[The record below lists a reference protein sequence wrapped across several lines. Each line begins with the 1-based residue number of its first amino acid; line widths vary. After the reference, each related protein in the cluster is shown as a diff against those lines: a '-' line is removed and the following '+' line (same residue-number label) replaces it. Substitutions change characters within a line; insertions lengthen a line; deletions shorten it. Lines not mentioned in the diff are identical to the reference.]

1 MEYGGSAAC
10 KGEVSRGEKGMMQAQ
25 AVAAGQ
31 TGGRLSLA
39 DVARLT
45 ADPSADN
52 RAAMAAKLAA
62 EFNGSQLGNRER
74 KIAEDIFRALVQDAE
89 VRVREALSS
98 HLSSAPDIPQ
108 DVALALAKDV
118 DSVALPILEFCEALS
133 DKDLIDIIQAGNP
146 GKQEAVAKR
155 GAVTGGVAN
164 ALIDAGNERAV
175 ARLVGNDGA
184 QLDQKA
190 LERVMTD
197 YAGSN
202 EIAANMAGRANL
214 PAVVSEKL
222 VNEITHRIQ
231 SSLVKKQMAPSSLVK
246 ALVKGAQEKATL
258 SLLRDGCT
266 TPDELEGLIDH
277 LKARGRLTPSLA
289 IEALSEG
296 DLAFFEVATAR
307 LAGIPIKNAR
317 TLIHEQGRLGIES
330 LLKSISQGLPI
341 TH

>member
-1 MEYGGSAAC
+1 MA
-10 KGEVSRGEKGMMQAQ
+10 QAQ
-25 AVAAGQ
+25 ALAAGND
-31 TGGRLSLA
+31 GGRLSHM

-45 ADPSADN
+45 ADPSSDN

-62 EFNGSQLGNRER
+62 EFNGSTLGDRER
-74 KIAEDIFRALVQDAE
+74 RLAEDIFRTLVQDAE

-98 HLSSAPDIPQ
+98 HLSDSPDIPP

-118 DSVALPILEFCEALS
+118 DSVAMPILEFCEALN
-133 DKDLIDIIQAGNP
+133 DKDLIEIIQAGNP
-146 GKQEAVAKR
+146 NKQVAVAKR
-155 GAVTGGVAN
+155 SQVAGGVAE
-164 ALIDAGNERAV
+164 ALIDGGNEAAV
-175 ARLVGNDGA
+175 ANLVGNEGA
-184 QLDQKA
+184 QLNQKT

-197 YAGSN
+197 FAGSN
-202 EIAANMAGRANL
+202 EVAAKMVNRANL
-214 PAVVSEKL
+214 PSVVSEKL

-231 SSLVKKQMAPSSLVK
+231 SFLVKQQVAPAGLVK
-246 ALVKGAQEKATL
+246 ALIKGSQEKATL

-266 TPDELEGLIDH
+266 TPEELEGLIDH

-307 LAGIPIKNAR
+307 LANVPLENAR

-330 LLKSISQGLPI
+330 LLKTIVQGPATTL
-341 TH
+341 